1 MYLTNYNIQR
11 LKKVRYSSGRA
22 LMDFLNSK
30 AELEE
35 LEADFQSKEF
45 VARMGRAFKIVFLV
59 LMAISVVLGI
69 ILFFMVE
76 EWLGSMFFVI
86 GFCGL
91 LVLPSIL
98 TWRCTINRE
107 LIIEECLILF
117 FKYKKV
123 IAWNDIKYQKLV
135 INDTQKDIVFY
146 NKDKKRLISFDNG
159 IVGFA
164 KIVKLAKRKGIEK
177 YKK

>member
-1 MYLTNYNIQR
+1 M
-11 LKKVRYSSGRA
+11 RYSSGRA
-22 LMDFLNSK
+22 LMDLLDSK

-69 ILFFMVE
+69 ILFFVVE

-91 LVLPSIL
+91 LVP
-98 TWRCTINRE
+98 E
-107 LIIEECLILF
+107 
-117 FKYKKV
+117 
-123 IAWNDIKYQKLV
+123 
-135 INDTQKDIVFY
+135 
-146 NKDKKRLISFDNG
+146 
-159 IVGFA
+159 
-164 KIVKLAKRKGIEK
+164 
-177 YKK
+177 

>member
-1 MYLTNYNIQR
+1 M
-11 LKKVRYSSGRA
+11 RYSSGRA
-22 LMDFLNSK
+22 LMDLLDLK
-30 AELEE
+30 AEIEE

-69 ILFFMVE
+69 ILFFVVE

-123 IAWNDIKYQKLV
+123 IPWNDIKYQKLV

-146 NKDKKRLISFDNG
+146 NKNKKRLISFDNG
-159 IVGFA
+159 IVGFV

>member
-11 LKKVRYSSGRA
+11 LKKVRYSGGRA
-22 LMDFLNSK
+22 LMDLLDSK

-45 VARMGRAFKIVFLV
+45 VARMGRAFKIVFSV
-59 LMAISVVLGI
+59 MVVISVVLGI
-69 ILFFMVE
+69 ILFFTVE

-86 GFCGL
+86 GFCGV

-146 NKDKKRLISFDNG
+146 NKNKKRLISFDNG

>member
-1 MYLTNYNIQR
+1 MYLINYSIQR
-11 LKKVRYSSGRA
+11 YKKVRYSSGRV
-22 LMDFLNSK
+22 LMDILNAH

-35 LEADFQSKEF
+35 LESDFQNKEF
-45 VARMGRAFKIVFLV
+45 VARIGRAIKIVFSV
-59 LMAISVVLGI
+59 MVVISVVLGI
-69 ILFFMVE
+69 ILFFKVE
-76 EWLGSMFFVI
+76 KWAGIMLFVI

-98 TWRCTINRE
+98 TWRCTINRNF
-107 LIIEECLILF
+107 IIEECLILF

-123 IAWNDIKYQKLV
+123 IPWNDIKYQKLV

>member
-1 MYLTNYNIQR
+1 M
-11 LKKVRYSSGRA
+11 RYQVGRA
-22 LMDFLNSK
+22 LMDTLNAH

-35 LEADFQSKEF
+35 LESDFQNKEF
-45 VARMGRAFKIVFLV
+45 VARTGRTFKIVFSV
-59 LMAISVVLGI
+59 MVVISVVLGI
-69 ILFFMVE
+69 ILFFTVE
-76 EWLGSMFFVI
+76 EWVGIMLFVI

-98 TWRCTINRE
+98 TSRCTINRDF
-107 LIIEECLILF
+107 IIEECLILF

-123 IAWNDIKYQKLV
+123 IPWNDIKYQKLV
-135 INDTQKDIVFY
+135 INDMQKDIVFY

>member
-1 MYLTNYNIQR
+1 M
-11 LKKVRYSSGRA
+11 RYQVGRA
-22 LMDFLNSK
+22 LMDILNAH

-35 LEADFQSKEF
+35 LESDFQNKEF
-45 VARMGRAFKIVFLV
+45 VARTGRAFKIVFSV
-59 LMAISVVLGI
+59 MVVISVVLGI
-69 ILFFMVE
+69 ILFFTVE
-76 EWLGSMFFVI
+76 EWAGIMLFVI

-91 LVLPSIL
+91 LVLPSLL
-98 TWRCTINRE
+98 TWRCTINRDF
-107 LIIEECLILF
+107 IIEECLILF

-123 IAWNDIKYQKLV
+123 IPWNDIKYQKLV

-146 NKDKKRLISFDNG
+146 NTDKKRLISFDNG